1 MTDRP
6 TPLTPADCDLRGFD
20 NLQLDVDLLPKS
32 KLANYAEAEAFR
44 AAVLLWCE
52 AWKQVPAASLP
63 DDDLELRA
71 MVGLQRDAETWAR
84 IKKDALSKFVKCS
97 DGRLYHEILA
107 EKANKAWESRLR
119 YRALGK
125 AGAEARAKAQAEA
138 SAKTGGAPVAQ
149 QSESEGEERSSNG
162 KVNHQDSSQEEITT
176 PPRAR
181 PDFDVLKY
189 LGGED
194 LIAAKARAP
203 GWDVYYLAGLFNDA
217 IADGK
222 LDPPRLPRRAFPAWC
237 GKFTKG
243 QGLPGATKLAG

>member
-1 MTDRP
+1 VSSLP
-6 TPLTPADCDLRGFD
+6 EPLTPTESDLRGFD

-71 MVGLQRDAETWAR
+71 ICGLQRDAATWER
-84 IKKDALSKFVKCS
+84 IKKDALHKFIKCS
-97 DGRLYHEILA
+97 DGRLYHKVLA

-125 AGAEARAKAQAEA
+125 AGAEARAKAY
-138 SAKTGGAPVAQ
+138 AKPDGTPEAQ
-149 QSESEGEERSSNG
+149 QSESEGEERRLKE
-162 KVNHQDSSQEEITT
+162 KVNPEDSSQEKITT
-176 PPRAR
+176 SPRAR
-181 PDFDVLKY
+181 QDFDVLKY
-189 LGGED
+189 LGGEE
-194 LIAAKARAP
+194 IVAAKARAP
-203 GWDVYYLAGLFNDA
+203 GWDVYYLAGLYNDA

-243 QGLPGATKLAG
+243 RAPPGKGSGNYDA